1 MEYQSMNKTIYKCDY
16 KNCNKDGEVYI
27 GDVVDYVTTWLSK
40 REPKPKFKIFM
51 CEKHARKFYK
61 IMGTPYKDKE
71 L

>member
-1 MEYQSMNKTIYKCDY
+1 MKNKTIWLCDY
-16 KNCNKDGEVYI
+16 KHCNKDGEVYI

-71 L
+71 R